1 MSYQGAVDDIKRRRR
16 VKGALCITITIHYY
30 FGEGILFYTD
40 SFFNDLTNK
49 KIKIKTLCLHG

>member
-49 KIKIKTLCLHG
+49 NN